1 MTTKHHHYLKVTADA
16 VRIIHHL
23 QHLAFDKEREN
34 AQLIALGVVWLWDE
48 CTASSIASN
57 ADAFKKD
64 LDKQH
69 MLAKIG
75 HPALQDFADKLRD
88 GYSQQVQ
95 TTEEKSADTN
105 SNTNTTSNPNP
116 PHSAGDIPAVA
127 QVVPAAILK
136 SIFTNQAPP
145 FILNEDGSVEFS
157 VYQAWLI
164 AAGHEAFEAL
174 CAGSEIVTPRYK
186 K

>member
-48 CTASSIASN
+48 STASSIASN
-57 ADAFKKD
+57 AEAFKKD

-75 HPALQDFADKLRD
+75 NSALQDFADKLRD
-88 GYSQQVQ
+88 GYSPQAQ
-95 TTEEKSADTN
+95 TAEEKSADTN
-105 SNTNTTSNPNP
+105 TNANPHSS
-116 PHSAGDIPAVA
+116 HSAGDTPPMEK
-127 QVVPAAILK
+127 VVPAAILK
-136 SIFTNQAPP
+136 NIFNNQAPP
-145 FILNEDGSVEFS
+145 FNLNEDGSVEFS

>member
-1 MTTKHHHYLKVTADA
+1 MTAKHHHYLKMTADA

-48 CTASSIASN
+48 STASSIASN
-57 ADAFKKD
+57 AEAFKKD

-88 GYSQQVQ
+88 GYSPQAQ
-95 TTEEKSADTN
+95 TAEEKSADTN
-105 SNTNTTSNPNP
+105 TNTNSTSNPNP
-116 PHSAGDIPAVA
+116 PHSAGDTPPMAK
-127 QVVPAAILK
+127 VVPAAILK
-136 SIFTNQAPP
+136 SIFNNQAPP
-145 FILNEDGSVEFS
+145 FTLNEDGSVELS
-157 VYQAWLI
+157 VYHAWLI

-174 CAGSEIVTPRYK
+174 CAGSEIVTPRFK